1 MIPLQ
6 AKKINVFFACK
17 SQWERMP
24 FPVAQTAAS
33 VASATCTPCVRPVS
47 DLGKRHIFD
56 IRELFRDRNAG
67 EGVRRQRKP
76 PPLFS
81 RHWLDFFPAD
91 PLTLRQFY
99 VHSEEPEGRIAALR
113 HFLPGIRELLLAER
127 LDARNEGIA
136 RAVGRMAEL
145 ELRHP
150 VLHPEARN
158 LEVVIGLRWIDAQH
172 EALPDLAAVRRRPLK
187 RCRLV
192 STCRRNYIVMRID
205 PFDRHNH
212 ALPFTNIDRDIGRN
226 PRNSAN
232 PRAIFAAGIAI
243 ILGIDPTHGMRYH
256 R

>member
-17 SQWERMP
+17 SQWERKP

-81 RHWLDFFPAD
+81 RHWLDFFPAA
-91 PLTLRQFY
+91 PLTLRQFDLDRK
-99 VHSEEPEGRIAALR
+99 EPEGLVAALR

-127 LDARNEGIA
+127 LDARNEGIT
-136 RAVGRMAEL
+136 RTIGRMAEL
-145 ELRHP
+145 KLR
-150 VLHPEARN
+150 
-158 LEVVIGLRWIDAQH
+158 
-172 EALPDLAAVRRRPLK
+172 LAALHSK
-187 RCRLV
+187 LI
-192 STCRRNYIVMRID
+192 N
-205 PFDRHNH
+205 
-212 ALPFTNIDRDIGRN
+212 
-226 PRNSAN
+226 
-232 PRAIFAAGIAI
+232 
-243 ILGIDPTHGMRYH
+243 
-256 R
+256 